1 MSALYL
7 AYRLAKERGA
17 RKLRLARYA
26 VMASSIDEAIE
37 RVKADHHGDV
47 VLPEEVKVLWF
58 AEPTDYVSVNL
69 SFSFISE
76 AEVPRELRA
85 AWDAL

>member
-1 MSALYL
+1 MSVLYL

-17 RKLRLARYA
+17 RKLRLARYV

-58 AEPTDYVSVNL
+58 AEPTDYVSFTLTYGFVA
-69 SFSFISE
+69 E
-76 AEVPRELRA
+76 AEIPRELRA

>member
-1 MSALYL
+1 MSALYF
-7 AYRLAKERGA
+7 AYRLSKERGA
-17 RKLRLARYA
+17 RKLRFARYA
-26 VMASSIDEAIE
+26 VIASSIDEAIE

-76 AEVPRELRA
+76 TEIQPELHA